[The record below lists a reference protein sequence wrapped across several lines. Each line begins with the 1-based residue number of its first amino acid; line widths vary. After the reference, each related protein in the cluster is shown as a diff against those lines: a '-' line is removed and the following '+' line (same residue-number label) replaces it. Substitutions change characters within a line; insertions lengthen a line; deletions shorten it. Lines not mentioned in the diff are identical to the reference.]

1 MRDAE
6 SEGESRSHDYRGPH
20 MRDVESEEESRMTY
34 TAYCFHSK
42 CWQVIL
48 GSIPLSI
55 SSCKTQRQI
64 ALIFYIPL
72 SYLCYFIFCSVIDIY
87 IGRDISLGLHIELWI
102 SCCGNRTGPAQ
113 GLGKLGLGLRPYQ
126 KKKFL

>member
-6 SEGESRSHDYRGPH
+6 SK
-20 MRDVESEEESRMTY
+20 EESRMTY

-48 GSIPLSI
+48 GSTPLSI

-72 SYLCYFIFCSVIDIY
+72 SYLCYFIFCIVIDIY
-87 IGRDISLGLHIELWI
+87 IGRDISLGCTLYYGLVVVGIE
-102 SCCGNRTGPAQ
+102 SR
-113 GLGKLGLGLRPYQ
+113 KLLCDENVGR
-126 KKKFL
+126 